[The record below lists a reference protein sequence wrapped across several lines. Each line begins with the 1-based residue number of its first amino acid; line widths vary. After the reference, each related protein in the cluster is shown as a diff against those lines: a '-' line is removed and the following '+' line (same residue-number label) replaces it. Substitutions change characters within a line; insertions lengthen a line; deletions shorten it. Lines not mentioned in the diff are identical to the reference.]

1 MKVKLSFF
9 FVIYYNVDIGCD
21 NMSSGSTINFG
32 GNNSAYSNY
41 ASSVSSASN
50 PYNSQNSGPSVVTY
64 SSSSTSS
71 YGSGSSSAT
80 QYQPPSFSEQIITET
95 YTYNATSGAN
105 VLNNSTSSASPKTSS
120 AINNKPVDYSKLDAI
135 LAQGKGDIDPS
146 QIDFSRIA
154 RSTSDAAAGNFIP
167 EEFIL
172 KQYWGDNGK
181 LTFEVLPDGT
191 ILIKEDGIPMGCTDK
206 EGVRALANQ
215 NSNNGNN
222 TPNSSSSSSTI
233 KTNTTASASTISNS
247 PSSSGSTSG
256 ATSSSGT
263 VMTNTTA
270 SASTILNSSSL
281 FGSTLGTTSSSG
293 TIKAN
298 VSSSTVSKQTAEIK
312 NPNNNRSKSQPAPRK
327 IDDAYINEL
336 RSSNFDELT
345 KKLSDEEKFEIA
357 YYAMNNC
364 PRAKAKMMKIPREL
378 LQSQIDS
385 GRITLDQMFMASLD
399 RSNYEQYT
407 YSMRNGYT
415 HTVKNW

>member
-1 MKVKLSFF
+1 
-9 FVIYYNVDIGCD
+9 
-21 NMSSGSTINFG
+21 
-32 GNNSAYSNY
+32 
-41 ASSVSSASN
+41 
-50 PYNSQNSGPSVVTY
+50 
-64 SSSSTSS
+64 
-71 YGSGSSSAT
+71 
-80 QYQPPSFSEQIITET
+80 
-95 YTYNATSGAN
+95 
-105 VLNNSTSSASPKTSS
+105 
-120 AINNKPVDYSKLDAI
+120 
-135 LAQGKGDIDPS
+135 
-146 QIDFSRIA
+146 
-154 RSTSDAAAGNFIP
+154 
-167 EEFIL
+167 
-172 KQYWGDNGK
+172 
-181 LTFEVLPDGT
+181 
-191 ILIKEDGIPMGCTDK
+191 MGCTDK

-327 IDDAYINEL
+327 IDDAYITEL